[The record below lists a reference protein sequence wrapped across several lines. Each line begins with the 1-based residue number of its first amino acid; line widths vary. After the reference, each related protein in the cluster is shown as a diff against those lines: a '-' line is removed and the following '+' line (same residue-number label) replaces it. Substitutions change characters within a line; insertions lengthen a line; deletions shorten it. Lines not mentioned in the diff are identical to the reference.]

1 MAEAFSNKLVR
12 AAGIVTTSSAGSIAA
27 TSTTITN
34 ISTGGVTVGN
44 LVDNANFIAGTK
56 VTVVGSGQVTVDR
69 ASTNTATATAQNVKF
84 LTPTEAYASPTGIK
98 SILIG
103 GTFANNTNNQVNLT
117 VGIHDNSANVEAAIA
132 SKIPVP
138 AGSSF
143 VISDAGKTVL
153 EGDDKVKVYCDVDN
167 ALDVN
172 LSILTGVN

>member
-1 MAEAFSNKLVR
+1 MAEAFINQVNR
-12 AAGIVTTSSAGSIAA
+12 AVGIVTSSSNASIGIGL
-27 TSTTITN
+27 TWMSG
-34 ISTGGVTVGN
+34 ISTAHVAIHDI
-44 LVDNANFIAGTK
+44 VDNANFIAGTK
-56 VTVVGSGQVTVDR
+56 VTLVGVSSVQLDR
-69 ASTNTATATAQNVKF
+69 ASTNTVAATASNVSF
-84 LTPTEAYASPTGIK
+84 LGPTTSYSSASATK